1 LRVGIDRPGWNVPAY
16 EQPPI
21 QREVVFP
28 NGKYVLEGDGVTQ
41 AYQWVW
47 IQAIA
52 AVVPAIPPG

>member
-1 LRVGIDRPGWNVPAY
+1 MGIDRPGWNVPAY